1 MTIETRYN
9 IGDRAWVMKWN
20 KVHYLRIDAIEIRA
34 KEAMVTEDG
43 VLSIL
48 EYKYFYSF
56 GDNDWYA
63 EQDLFPT
70 KEELIKS
77 L

>member
-1 MTIETRYN
+1 MTIQTKYN
-9 IGDRAWVMKWN
+9 IGDKVWVIMWN
-20 KVHYLRIDAIEIRA
+20 KVHCLRIDAIEIRA
-34 KEAMVTEDG
+34 KKAMVSEDG
-43 VLSIL
+43 VFSIL

>member
-1 MTIETRYN
+1 MKISTKYN
-9 IGDRAWVMKWN
+9 LGDRAWVMMQN
-20 KVHYLRIDAIEIRA
+20 KAHYLRIDAIEIRA
-34 KEAMVTEDG
+34 KKAMVSEDG

-70 KEELIKS
+70 KEELLKS